1 MQALWHIAG
10 LVGSLSPDRQRIGE
24 GLIRD
29 AGKQLRKDGVPA
41 KVRREEEMR
50 DEKCGAMNGWEAR
63 VNSAAHSFP
72 PLPCPCSLFAH
83 VTLFL
88 RLLAFCFPCLTIPPP
103 RALAAAPRRRPSRPH
118 RRPRPRHV
126 T

>member
-41 KVRREEEMR
+41 KVRGGEER
-50 DEKCGAMNGWEAR
+50 
-63 VNSAAHSFP
+63 
-72 PLPCPCSLFAH
+72 
-83 VTLFL
+83 
-88 RLLAFCFPCLTIPPP
+88 
-103 RALAAAPRRRPSRPH
+103 
-118 RRPRPRHV
+118 
-126 T
+126 